1 MRRALH
7 VYPRPSGIYEFQRQ
21 IPEEL
26 RPAFGSRRWHIRSL
40 GTKDLKEANTLAA
53 AVEIEFDEQEAL
65 ARTSEW
71 PPRCD
76 QEIEL
81 LVHDWWLIA
90 RQELPVA
97 DPLDH
102 GRAGGFYYE
111 AELVEHLNRYLA
123 DNDINIPVGTATFA
137 PIKEAAQNNAGIG
150 GHAVNM
156 LRIEAATRQADTDRR
171 NGKALAPAPTSRDE
185 TY

>member
-1 MRRALH
+1 MRRTLH

-40 GTKDLKEANTLAA
+40 GTKDLKEANKLAA

-65 ARTSEW
+65 ARNSEW

-97 DPLDH
+97 DPLAP
-102 GRAGGFYYE
+102 GRAAGFYSPS
-111 AELVEHLNRYLA
+111 ALA
-123 DNDINIPVGTATFA
+123 DHLTPYLPHTDTNTPVR
-137 PIKEAAQNNAGIG
+137 P
-150 GHAVNM
+150 
-156 LRIEAATRQADTDRR
+156 
-171 NGKALAPAPTSRDE
+171 PP
-185 TY
+185 